1 MFKIVDAVGM
11 MWLHDMSGRFDII
24 PDHDR

>member
-1 MFKIVDAVGM
+1 
-11 MWLHDMSGRFDII
+11 MSGRFDII